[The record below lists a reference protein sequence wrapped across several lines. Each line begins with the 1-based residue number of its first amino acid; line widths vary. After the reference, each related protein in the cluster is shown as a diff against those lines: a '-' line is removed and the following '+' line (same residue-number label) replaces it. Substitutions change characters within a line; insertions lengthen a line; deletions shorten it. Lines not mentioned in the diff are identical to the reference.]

1 MKVNIIK
8 GPNYEKTIEKG
19 YKLLYQ
25 ILSAKIKSGE
35 LDKELGKDPVNLKKD
50 EKS

>member
-8 GPNYEKTIEKG
+8 GPQYEKSIEKG
-19 YKLLYQ
+19 YKSIYE

-35 LDKELGKDPVNLKKD
+35 FDKELGKDPVNLI
-50 EKS
+50 